1 MTSLVPGNRWD
12 LLPAPSGPPPRVG
25 MVVCHYEQPRD
36 LARTVAALHRQT
48 LPPVGIVVAD
58 DGSAAPPDPAAL
70 AGPVPVRVVT
80 QPDLGFRA
88 AAARNRGAAH
98 VDGDVL
104 VFLDADT
111 TPAPDLVRTLS
122 RKASVCPDV
131 LAVGRRRHADL
142 SATGPGDDP
151 TSAPALPEPRW
162 LADAY
167 RGSRDLLDADGRSF
181 RFVIS
186 AVLACSRA
194 LFEDVGGFDERYV
207 GYGGEDWDL
216 AYRAWNAGALLVH
229 EPGALAWHDGPDFG
243 GRDDASGP
251 GWGTKDRES
260 ARLAALVPE
269 PSLRGAPLPGAVP
282 DVLADVDPGLDGPD
296 VVRVVHGLLRQTH
309 RDVRVRLP
317 TDDPVLGELYRGV
330 ADPAPWTADRLRR
343 ARARLHVAAP
353 LPDDA
358 VARAVGL
365 LVGHDLGRVEI
376 VGDAGRVLATALSP
390 RATGRARRHGVDG
403 VEHLFGVASVRVEE
417 PVRRGALEAQFADR

>member
-1 MTSLVPGNRWD
+1 VIVPGNRWD
-12 LLPAPSGPPPRVG
+12 LLPPPSGPPPRVG
-25 MVVCHYEQPRD
+25 VVVCHYEQPRD
-36 LARTVAALHRQT
+36 LARTLAALQRQT

-58 DGSAAPPDPAAL
+58 DGSDVPPDPGAA

-80 QPDLGFRA
+80 QPDRGFRA
-88 AAARNRGAAH
+88 AAARNLGAAH
-98 VDGDVL
+98 ADGDVL

-111 TPAPDLVRTLS
+111 TPDPDLVRTLAG
-122 RKASVCPDV
+122 KASGCPDV

-151 TSAPALPEPRW
+151 ASAPALPEPRW

-194 LFEDVGGFDERYV
+194 LFDDVGGFDERYV

-216 AYRAWNAGALLVH
+216 AYRAWNAGALLTH
-229 EPGALAWHDGPDFG
+229 EPGAVAWHDGPDFG
-243 GRDDASGP
+243 GRAGPRGP
-251 GWGTKDRES
+251 GWNAKDRES

-269 PSLRGAPLPGAVP
+269 PSVRGTPLPGAVP

-296 VVRVVHGLLRQTH
+296 VVRVVHSLLRQTH
-309 RDVRVRLP
+309 RDLRVRLP
-317 TDDPVLGELYRGV
+317 TDDPAAAELYRGV
-330 ADPAPWTADRLRR
+330 ADGAPWTVDRLRR
-343 ARARLHVAAP
+343 ARARLHVDAP
-353 LPDDA
+353 LPEDA
-358 VARAVGL
+358 VATAVDL

-376 VGDAGRVLATALSP
+376 VGGAGRVLASVTSP
-390 RATGRARRHGVDG
+390 RAAGRGRRHGVDG
-403 VEHLFGVASVRVEE
+403 VEHLFGVASVRVGE
-417 PVRRGALEAQFADR
+417 PAHRDSLEAQFPLR